1 MKRVLGI
8 MGSPRINGNT
18 HILVNKILEGAKDK
32 GAETEIVF
40 LKDLEIKECDGCYT
54 CWKGR
59 ECSKED
65 DMNSLYPKLIE
76 SDIIVFGTPVYWY
89 GPTALMKAFIDR
101 FVYFNCDEN
110 RAKIRGKLTT
120 IAVPFEEESLETAR
134 LLIEFFEKS
143 FSYLQLKLAR
153 KIIVPGVYK
162 KGDIL
167 AKKDFMDK
175 AYKCGFDL
183 V

>member
-1 MKRVLGI
+1 MKKVLGI

-18 HILVNKILEGAKDK
+18 HILVNKMLEGAKDN
-32 GAETEIVF
+32 GAFTDIVF
-40 LKDLEIKECDGCYT
+40 LRDLDIKECDGCYT
-54 CWKGR
+54 CWKGKD
-59 ECSKED
+59 CSKND
-65 DMNSLYPKLIE
+65 DMNNIYPKIID

-101 FVYFNCDEN
+101 FVYFNCEEN
-110 RAKIRGKLTT
+110 RVKIKGKLTA
-120 IAVPFEEESLETAR
+120 IAVPFEEENLETAA

-143 FSYLQLKLAR
+143 FRYLQLKLAR

-167 AKKDFMDK
+167 NKKNFLDD